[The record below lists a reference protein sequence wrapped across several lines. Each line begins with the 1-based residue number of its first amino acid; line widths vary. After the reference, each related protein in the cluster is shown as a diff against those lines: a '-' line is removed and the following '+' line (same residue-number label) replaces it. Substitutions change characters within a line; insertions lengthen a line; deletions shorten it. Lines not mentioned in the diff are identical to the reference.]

1 VLSFA
6 VYLFIP
12 EAYSKS
18 ASGWPHF
25 VDRLILRQVNKKKTS
40 LAERFRKDRAMLLM
54 HSVSQRKL
62 TQNKRLK
69 CQK

>member
-25 VDRLILRQVNKKKTS
+25 VDRLILRQVNKKNVTCRAVPQRPRNAANALSQPKKTD
-40 LAERFRKDRAMLLM
+40 AKQE
-54 HSVSQRKL
+54 
-62 TQNKRLK
+62 T
-69 CQK
+69 